1 MLSLYPSMLP
11 VIGGDCKFCEMFL
24 QFEVTCTY
32 NGRHKYIRVFR
43 RLDEVGE
50 KDMPNWIQMG
60 SNPVIFGL
68 SVHCFTTQPLNIS
81 DLNM

>member
-1 MLSLYPSMLP
+1 MPLGLTQKIGIFLIAITRSMLSLYPSMLP

-43 RLDEVGE
+43 RLEEVGE
-50 KDMPNWIQMG
+50 KRYA
-60 SNPVIFGL
+60 
-68 SVHCFTTQPLNIS
+68 
-81 DLNM
+81 